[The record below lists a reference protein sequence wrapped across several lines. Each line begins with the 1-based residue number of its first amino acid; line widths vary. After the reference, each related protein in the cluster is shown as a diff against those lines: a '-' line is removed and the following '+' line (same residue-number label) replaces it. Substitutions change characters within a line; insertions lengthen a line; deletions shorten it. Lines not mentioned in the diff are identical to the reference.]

1 MSAPSLQVR
10 LERDFQ
16 QDDDSAMAELERCAV
31 ELRGAKL
38 ERPAP
43 PPDHELPQRP
53 FGLFVPPP
61 AHAQSGLRREMT
73 PSEEK
78 VVGDIQRF
86 RQEAQIS
93 AGDGG

>member
-1 MSAPSLQVR
+1 
-10 LERDFQ
+10 
-16 QDDDSAMAELERCAV
+16 MAELERCAV

-38 ERPAP
+38 ERLAS

-61 AHAQSGLRREMT
+61 AHVQTGLRREMT

-86 RQEAQIS
+86 RQEAQMS
-93 AGDGG
+93 AGEGEHVNE

>member
-1 MSAPSLQVR
+1 
-10 LERDFQ
+10 
-16 QDDDSAMAELERCAV
+16 MAELERCGL

-73 PSEEK
+73 AGEEK
-78 VVGDIQRF
+78 LVGDIQRF

-93 AGDGG
+93 AGEGESVGDGEGNWEI